1 MSTLPSQSPLSWQRS
16 DIENQFGFRGG
27 RYTATN
33 SFFCS
38 LCALITSIIFYVL
51 MFLISDNW
59 FSDMFVKRGFTPYL
73 MVFLAFWTM
82 FILLFKLCKISIQRK
97 PLNIEILPD
106 EHGFVLSPNTVDTVL
121 ANVYAAAEIPR
132 DFILFNRITGTLSNL
147 KNIGQIA
154 DVADIL
160 NSYNNQD
167 IEAVEISYS
176 LLNGF
181 LWAIPVLGFIG
192 TVQGLSQAIGTF
204 GTVLAAGADATALTS
219 SLQEVT
225 GGLSTAFETTLI
237 ALVLALVLHLF
248 ATALRKSED
257 ELLLSCSEYCSR
269 NIVSHLRMPKLETL
283 EQS

>member
-1 MSTLPSQSPLSWQRS
+1 MQSPLSWQRS

-33 SFFCS
+33 SFLCS
-38 LCALITSIIFYVL
+38 LCALIASIIFYAL
-51 MFLISDNW
+51 MFLIPDNW

-73 MVFLAFWTM
+73 MVFLAFWTA
-82 FILLFKLCKISIQRK
+82 FILLFKLCKISLQRK

-106 EHGFVLSPNTVDTVL
+106 EHGFVLSPNTVDTIL
-121 ANVYAAAEIPR
+121 ANIYAAAEVPR

-147 KNIGQIA
+147 KNIGQIT

-204 GTVLAAGADATALTS
+204 GTVLAAGADAAALTS

-225 GGLSTAFETTLI
+225 GGLATAFETTLV
-237 ALVLALVLHLF
+237 ALVFALVLHLF
-248 ATALRKSED
+248 ATALKKSED

-283 EQS
+283 EQ